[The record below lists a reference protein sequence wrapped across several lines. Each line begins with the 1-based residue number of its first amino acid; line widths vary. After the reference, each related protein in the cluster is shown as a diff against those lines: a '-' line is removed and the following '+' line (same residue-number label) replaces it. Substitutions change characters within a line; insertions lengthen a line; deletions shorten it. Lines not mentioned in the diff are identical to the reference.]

1 MTTHKI
7 ASRIFKE
14 PIAVETIHRVGVW
27 AVNIDPDSKQYAVT
41 HTPTG
46 GAIVFCDRTDDAIAV
61 VDALGVAAGDWASDA
76 PWGDPKEHPNYWAKN
91 REVGV
96 LLKDQA
102 RAIVQVRLINRVSQ

>member
-14 PIAVETIHRVGVW
+14 PMVVETMHRVGVW
-27 AVNIDPDSKQYAVT
+27 AVNVDPDSHQYVVT

-46 GAIVFCDRTDDAIAV
+46 GAIVFCDRKDDAIAV
-61 VDALGVAAGDWASDA
+61 TDALGVAAGDWAIDA
-76 PWGDPKEHPNYWAKN
+76 PWGDPKEHPDYWAKHS
-91 REVGV
+91 EVGR

-102 RAIVQVRLINRVSQ
+102 RAIVQVRLIASVTQ